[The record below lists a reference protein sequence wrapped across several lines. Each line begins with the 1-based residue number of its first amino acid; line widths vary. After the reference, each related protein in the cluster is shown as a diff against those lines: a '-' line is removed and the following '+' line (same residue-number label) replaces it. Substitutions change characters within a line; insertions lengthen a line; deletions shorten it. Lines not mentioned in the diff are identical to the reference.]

1 MFYFLNFVFWFSFFI
16 LFYSYIGYGILLFI
30 IIKLKRKFFKKP
42 QTEYSIYMP
51 EISLVIAAYNEEK
64 YIETKILNSLKLSY
78 PQQKLKIIIVT
89 DGSTDSTPAIVKN
102 YSQVRLFH
110 QPERQGKIAAVHRIM
125 EFIKSPIV
133 IFTDANT
140 LLNETAL
147 QNIVRHFAHKDVG
160 AVAGEKQILEK
171 ENDTASGAGEGFYW
185 KYESKLKT
193 WDSELLT
200 VVGAAGELFAIR
212 TELYEDI
219 PKDTLI
225 EDFYLTLRIA
235 QKGFRVIYEPK
246 AVAIETASADV
257 KEELKRKVRIAAGG
271 IQSIVRLKSL
281 LNPFKYK
288 ILTFQYVSH
297 RVLRWTI
304 APLCLLF
311 LFISNIILATYSS
324 FFQLILLLQALF
336 YLSALTGFI
345 MAKKEIKIKVF
356 FIPYYFFIMN
366 YAVFAGFFRYL
377 KGSQSVIWEK
387 SKRAEG

>member
-1 MFYFLNFVFWFSFFI
+1 MFFGFVFFI

-30 IIKLKRKFFKKP
+30 IIKFKRKFIKKP
-42 QTEYSIYMP
+42 QTQYSLFEP
-51 EISLVIAAYNEEK
+51 EISLVIAAYNEEN
-64 YIETKILNSLKLSY
+64 YIEKKILNSLKLLY
-78 PQQKLKIIIVT
+78 PHFKLNIIIVT
-89 DGSTDSTPAIVKN
+89 DGSTDNTPNIVKQ

-110 QPERQGKIAAVHRIM
+110 QPERQGKIAAVQRIM
-125 EFIKSPIV
+125 PFIKSPIV

-140 LLNETAL
+140 LLNKEAV
-147 QNIVRHFAHKDVG
+147 QNMVRHFANKEVG

-171 ENDTASGAGEGFYW
+171 ESDTASGAGEGFYW

-212 TELYEDI
+212 TELFEDI
-219 PKDTLI
+219 PKDALI

-235 QKGFRVIYEPK
+235 QKGYRVIYEPNAI
-246 AVAIETASADV
+246 AVETASANV

-271 IQSIVRLKSL
+271 IQSIIWLKSL

-288 ILTFQYVSH
+288 ILTFQYISH
-297 RVLRWTI
+297 RVLRWTL
-304 APLCLLF
+304 APVCLIFLFLSNLLLF
-311 LFISNIILATYSS
+311 NSSNFYKFI
-324 FFQLILLLQALF
+324 LILQLFF
-336 YLSALTGFI
+336 YLSSLIGFI
-345 MAKKEIKIKVF
+345 MAKKSIKIKLF

-366 YAVFAGFFRYL
+366 YAVFAGFLRYI